1 MLYFAYGS
9 NLNHEQMKNRCSG
22 AKYIKKHILKGYIL
36 CFSHKTNQ
44 SVYGHANIIKNKKS
58 EVQGA
63 LWNITKDDEKE
74 LDGYEGVDYNY
85 YQKEYFKINGK
96 KVLIY
101 IQKIYFKKKP
111 NSTYLHTII
120 QGYKDCGL
128 GIEKLKKIVCKY
140 KIKHVINWKT

>member
-9 NLNHEQMKNRCSG
+9 NLNHYQMKNRCIGSKFVK
-22 AKYIKKHILKGYIL
+22 KYILKGYKL
-36 CFSHKTNQ
+36 CFSHKTNR

-63 LWNITKDDEKE
+63 LWNITKDDENE

-85 YQKEYFKINGK
+85 YHKEYFNLNSK
-96 KVLIY
+96 KVLVYMQKKYY
-101 IQKIYFKKKP
+101 IQKP

-120 QGYKDCGL
+120 EGYKDCIL
-128 GIEKLKKIVCKY
+128 DIKKLKRIISSY
-140 KIKHVINWKT
+140 KINYEIYW

>member
-9 NLNHEQMKNRCSG
+9 NLNHSQMKNRCSG
-22 AKYIKKHILKGYIL
+22 AKFIKKYILKGYKL
-36 CFSHKTNQ
+36 CFSHKTNR

-63 LWNITKDDEKE
+63 LWNITKDDENE

-85 YQKEYFKINGK
+85 YHKEYFNLNNK
-96 KVLIY
+96 KVLVY
-101 IQKIYFKKKP
+101 IQKKYYIQKP

-120 QGYKDCGL
+120 DGYKDCIL
-128 GIEKLKKIVCKY
+128 DIKKLKRIISSY
-140 KIKHVINWKT
+140 KINYEIYW

>member
-9 NLNHEQMKNRCSG
+9 NLNHYQMKNRCSG
-22 AKYIKKHILKGYIL
+22 AKFVKKYILKGYKL
-36 CFSHKTNQ
+36 CFSHKTNR

-63 LWNITKDDEKE
+63 LWNITKDDENE

-85 YQKEYFKINGK
+85 YHKEYFNLNNR
-96 KVLIY
+96 KVLVY
-101 IQKIYFKKKP
+101 IQKP

-120 QGYKDCGL
+120 DGYKDCIL
-128 GIEKLKKIVCKY
+128 DIKKLKRIISSY
-140 KIKHVINWKT
+140 KINYEIYW

>member
-9 NLNHEQMKNRCSG
+9 NLNHQQMKNRCSG
-22 AKYIKKHILKGYIL
+22 ARYIKKHTLNGYKL
-36 CFSHKTNQ
+36 CFSHKTNH

-63 LWNITKDDEKE
+63 LWDITKNDEDK

-85 YQKEYFKINGK
+85 YQKEYFTFKGK
-96 KVLIY
+96 KILVY
-101 IQKIYFKKKP
+101 VQKVYYFQKP

-120 QGYKDCGL
+120 EGYKDCGL
-128 GIEKLKKIVCKY
+128 DTKKLKKTISKY
-140 KIKHVINWKT
+140 ETNYVINW

>member
-9 NLNHEQMKNRCSG
+9 NLNHYQMKNRCSG
-22 AKYIKKHILKGYIL
+22 AKFVKKYILKGYKL
-36 CFSHKTNQ
+36 CFSHKTNR

-63 LWNITKDDEKE
+63 LWNITKDDENE

-85 YQKEYFKINGK
+85 YHKEYFNLNNR
-96 KVLIY
+96 KVLVY
-101 IQKIYFKKKP
+101 IQKKYYIQKP

-120 QGYKDCGL
+120 DGYKDCIL
-128 GIEKLKKIVCKY
+128 DIKKLKRIISSY
-140 KIKHVINWKT
+140 KINYEIYW

>member
-9 NLNHEQMKNRCSG
+9 NLNHYQMKNRCIGSKFVK
-22 AKYIKKHILKGYIL
+22 KYILKGYKL
-36 CFSHKTNQ
+36 CFSHKTNR

-63 LWNITKDDEKE
+63 LWNITKDDENE

-85 YQKEYFKINGK
+85 YHKEYFNLNSK
-96 KVLIY
+96 KVLVYMQKKYY
-101 IQKIYFKKKP
+101 IQKP

-120 QGYKDCGL
+120 EGYKDCIL
-128 GIEKLKKIVCKY
+128 DIRKLKRIISSY
-140 KIKHVINWKT
+140 KINYKIYW

>member
-9 NLNHEQMKNRCSG
+9 NLNHYQMKNRCIGSKFVK
-22 AKYIKKHILKGYIL
+22 KYILKGYKL
-36 CFSHKTNQ
+36 CFSHKTNR

-63 LWNITKDDEKE
+63 LWNITKDDENE

-85 YQKEYFKINGK
+85 YHKEYFNLNSK
-96 KVLIY
+96 KVLVYMQKKYY
-101 IQKIYFKKKP
+101 IQKP

-120 QGYKDCGL
+120 EGYKDCFL
-128 GIEKLKKIVCKY
+128 DLKKLKKIISNY
-140 KIKHVINWKT
+140 KINYKIIW